1 MDAKE
6 CCDVVIVGCGIAG
19 LSAGTRLLELDPSC
33 RIAFI
38 EARDRVGGRTETQH
52 VKIPSPDENGD
63 AATYPVD
70 VGGQWLGSAH
80 EEMISLVSSLDIDLS
95 TSSRR
100 LVECAYYSFP
110 PLSLEAQNDVQR
122 FNEFLGE
129 SVDK

>member
-6 CCDVVIVGCGIAG
+6 CCCDVVIIGCGIAG

-52 VKIPSPDENGD
+52 VKIPSPDEEDAD
-63 AATYPVD
+63 AASYPVD

-80 EEMISLVSSLDIDLS
+80 KEMISLVSGLGIELIEQQYPDPPIP
-95 TSSRR
+95 TTRR
-100 LVECAYYSFP
+100 TTPGCCHLQLRPMY
-110 PLSLEAQNDVQR
+110 
-122 FNEFLGE
+122 
-129 SVDK
+129 